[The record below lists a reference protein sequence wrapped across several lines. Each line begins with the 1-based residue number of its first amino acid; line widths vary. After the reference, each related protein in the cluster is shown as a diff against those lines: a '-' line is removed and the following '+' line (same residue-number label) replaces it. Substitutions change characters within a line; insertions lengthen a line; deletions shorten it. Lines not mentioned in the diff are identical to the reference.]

1 MLKCLEAFLVL
12 TLLFFY
18 SFIVVLSVGIHVG
31 RRGVNVMQVQRV
43 NWTPGV
49 STRKESL
56 REMINDKGQLV
67 LTIAR

>member
-1 MLKCLEAFLVL
+1 MLRCLKAFLIL

-18 SFIVVLSVGIHVG
+18 SFSVFLSVGIHVG

-49 STRKESL
+49 SARKESL
-56 REMINDKGQLV
+56 REIINDKGQLV

>member
-1 MLKCLEAFLVL
+1 M
-12 TLLFFY
+12 
-18 SFIVVLSVGIHVG
+18 VVE
-31 RRGVNVMQVQRV
+31 NVMQVQRV

-49 STRKESL
+49 SSRKESL